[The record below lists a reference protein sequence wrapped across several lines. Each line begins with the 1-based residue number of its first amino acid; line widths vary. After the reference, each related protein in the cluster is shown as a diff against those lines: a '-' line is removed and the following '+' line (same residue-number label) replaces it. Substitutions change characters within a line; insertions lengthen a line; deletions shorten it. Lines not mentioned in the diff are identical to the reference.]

1 MRLSGVL
8 LGLLGLPGLAW
19 ADPSGRVI
27 GWAFEEGGA
36 AAAGLALTVCGQP
49 TQTNAQGAFEVDCAP
64 GEVSI
69 VGPGWSTITAVAPG
83 LDTEALLTV
92 SGGQITAAAIE
103 APPLTERAA
112 VDAVLVTVSGVILDA
127 ETGQPVADA
136 RIYARGQ
143 DAEGLADD
151 QGRFTLTL
159 PAGEHQLSIVH
170 ARYSAA
176 TLTVTAAPDAAPLSL
191 SLRPAGL
198 SLADWVVSAPRVEG
212 GTAALLDERREAAT
226 VNDVLGAEEMARSG
240 ASDAASALQRVTGLT
255 LVG

>member
-1 MRLSGVL
+1 MCIRDRL
-8 LGLLGLPGLAW
+8 
-19 ADPSGRVI
+19 I
-27 GWAFEEGGA
+27 
-36 AAAGLALTVCGQP
+36 
-49 TQTNAQGAFEVDCAP
+49 
-64 GEVSI
+64 
-69 VGPGWSTITAVAPG
+69 
-83 LDTEALLTV
+83 
-92 SGGQITAAAIE
+92 
-103 APPLTERAA
+103 
-112 VDAVLVTVSGVILDA
+112 TVSGVILDA

-143 DAEGLADD
+143 DAEGLADA

-255 LVG
+255 LVGGRYIYVRGLGERYSSTLLNGSSLPSPEPERRVVVVTPPDGIPEEPR